1 MPYSPGPTMP
11 QALID
16 LALAEDIGSGDVTS
30 LYFIPESRKARAFV
44 AVRKAGVLSGV
55 TIAAQV
61 FSTVDPT
68 LDVEILVQD
77 GSKVAEG
84 ALVIRVE
91 GSARSILTA
100 ERTALNFLQR
110 LSGVATA
117 TAKYVEA
124 IKGTH
129 ARILDTRKT
138 TPGFRTLEK
147 KAVLNGGGTNH
158 RIGLYDRAMV
168 KDNHLVAEGG
178 PNAIQTAI
186 YKLRAE
192 RPGVEVEL
200 EADNLDQVRTF
211 LELDGVDHILLDNMT
226 LEDLRTAVEIRG
238 DESKP
243 QLEASGG
250 VTMQTIR
257 EIAETGVDFI
267 SVGALTHSAPAL
279 DIGLDFTPL

>member
-1 MPYSPGPTMP
+1 MP

-68 LDVEILVQD
+68 LDVEVLVQD

-124 IKGTH
+124 IKGTR

-178 PNAIQTAI
+178 PTAIQAAI

-200 EADNLDQVRTF
+200 EADNLEQVRTF

-226 LEDLRTAVEIRG
+226 LEDLREAVEIRG